1 MNIQA
6 EPARQGRKLE
16 QVLEGARTVFLRD
29 GFEGASVDDIAR
41 SAGVSKATLYSYFPD
56 KRILFMEVAKAECLR
71 QEKRTDEL
79 VEMQS
84 DPKAALREAAEAMI
98 RLFVSPFGKHVF
110 KVCVAEADRFPELGR
125 GFWESGP
132 ARVRSRMIDFFND
145 AIARGQ
151 LDIEDCGLAADQFA
165 ELCKADLFPKMVFGI
180 QSTFS
185 DAEIARVA
193 DGAVATFMARYGP
206 KSQG

>member
-1 MNIQA
+1 MNIQT
-6 EPARQGRKLE
+6 EPTRQGRKLE
-16 QVLEGARTVFLRD
+16 QVLEGARMVFLRE

-84 DPKAALREAAEAMI
+84 DPETALREAAEAMI
-98 RLFVSPFGKHVF
+98 RLFTSPFGKHVF
-110 KVCVAEADRFPELGR
+110 KVCVAESDRFPELGR

-132 ARVRSRMIDFFND
+132 ARVRKRMIVFFNE
-145 AIARGQ
+145 AMSRGQ
-151 LDIEDCGLAADQFA
+151 LDIDDCDLAADQFA

-180 QSTFS
+180 QSSFS

-206 KSQG
+206 KGA